1 MMNPFK
7 TIPAGITILKE
18 MNRFNNM
25 APKFEILRKE
35 EKFEEERALIL
46 SGTTYF
52 ADVVSKKIG
61 ITYDIQGEENIPD
74 HGPLLIVANHQSY
87 ADILA
92 MIYVMRKFQIGFIAK
107 SEFTGFKPLAKAIE
121 YTRSLFIKRGDA
133 RAAIQTLNEAA
144 DLMKKGFSLVIFPE
158 GTRSQSSE
166 MSEFKAGSFKFA
178 QKAKVPILP
187 VTLEGGYHFW
197 EEKGTVQPCTIH
209 VKIHPLVH
217 FEEMDR
223 KTQNAAHVEIEK
235 TIREGLSDILQQ

>member
-1 MMNPFK
+1 MMNPF
-7 TIPAGITILKE
+7 TSIPAGLTILSE
-18 MNRFNNM
+18 MNRFNRK
-25 APKFEILRKE
+25 APKFEALRKE
-35 EKFEEERALIL
+35 GKFEEERAMIL
-46 SGTTYF
+46 EGTTYF

-61 ITYDIQGEENIPD
+61 IQFDIQGEENIPEQ
-74 HGPLLIVANHQSY
+74 GPVLIVANHQSY

-92 MIYVMRKFQIGFIAK
+92 MIYAIRKFQIGFIAK
-107 SEFTGFKPLAKAIE
+107 SEFTGFKPLATAIN
-121 YTRSLFIKRGDA
+121 YTRSLFIQRGDA

-144 DLMKKGFSLVIFPE
+144 TLMKEGFSLVIFPE
-158 GTRSQSSE
+158 GTRSRSSE
-166 MSEFKAGSFKFA
+166 MGEFKAGSFKFA

-223 KTQNAAHVEIEK
+223 KAQNSAHVEIEK
-235 TIREGLSDILQQ
+235 TIRDGLKEFID